1 MKIETALQGSRIQIR
16 DYRKS
21 DLEFL
26 TDMWFDAENG
36 AYLSD
41 PARAY
46 VDETYQHALDTLEDS
61 PHGYYLVIELA
72 DTGETIGSCC
82 MFPDETRKVYDIG
95 YCIHKRHWKQG
106 YGSETISLLLRWM
119 QEQGAEKRPQRWPLR
134 TPLPTPCFENSALK
148 LRNGPNSKSTIWR
161 CALTAISMPR
171 PFHERGPVRKNPPRV
186 RLSMM

>member
-82 MFPDETRKVYDIG
+82 MFPDEARKVYDIG

-119 QEQGAEKRPQRWPLR
+119 QEQGAEKATAEVAVENAASNALLR
-134 TPLPTPCFENSALK
+134 KFGFEIEKRSEFKKYHMEVRFDSYLYAKALP
-148 LRNGPNSKSTIWR
+148 
-161 CALTAISMPR
+161 
-171 PFHERGPVRKNPPRV
+171 
-186 RLSMM
+186 

>member
-72 DTGETIGSCC
+72 DAGETIGSCC

-119 QEQGAEKRPQRWPLR
+119 QEQGAEKATAEVAVENAASNALLR
-134 TPLPTPCFENSALK
+134 KLGFEIEKRSEFKKYHMEVRFDSYLYAKALP
-148 LRNGPNSKSTIWR
+148 
-161 CALTAISMPR
+161 
-171 PFHERGPVRKNPPRV
+171 
-186 RLSMM
+186 

>member
-16 DYRKS
+16 NYRKS

-119 QEQGAEKRPQRWPLR
+119 QEQGAEKVTAEVAVENAASNALLR
-134 TPLPTPCFENSALK
+134 KFGFEIEKRSEFKKYHMEVRFDSYLYAKALP
-148 LRNGPNSKSTIWR
+148 
-161 CALTAISMPR
+161 
-171 PFHERGPVRKNPPRV
+171 
-186 RLSMM
+186 

>member
-119 QEQGAEKRPQRWPLR
+119 QEQGAEKATAEVAVENAASNALLR
-134 TPLPTPCFENSALK
+134 KLGFEIEKRSEFKKYHMEVRFDSYLYAKALP
-148 LRNGPNSKSTIWR
+148 
-161 CALTAISMPR
+161 
-171 PFHERGPVRKNPPRV
+171 
-186 RLSMM
+186 

>member
-36 AYLSD
+36 TYLSD

-82 MFPDETRKVYDIG
+82 IFPDETRKVYDIG

-119 QEQGAEKRPQRWPLR
+119 QEQGAEKATAEVAVENAASNALLR
-134 TPLPTPCFENSALK
+134 KLGFEIEKRSEFKKYHMEVRFDSYLYAKALP
-148 LRNGPNSKSTIWR
+148 
-161 CALTAISMPR
+161 
-171 PFHERGPVRKNPPRV
+171 
-186 RLSMM
+186 

>member
-119 QEQGAEKRPQRWPLR
+119 QEQGAEKATAEVAVENAASNALLR
-134 TPLPTPCFENSALK
+134 KFGFEIEKRSEFKKYHMEVRFDSYLYAKALP
-148 LRNGPNSKSTIWR
+148 
-161 CALTAISMPR
+161 
-171 PFHERGPVRKNPPRV
+171 
-186 RLSMM
+186 